1 MNYLIFNINIINCR
15 FIEGYEKN
23 IIVYIDKDRNKII
36 SYNKICLWFFGV
48 VFIDYLNCLD
58 LGDFFIFL
66 NIGFLFC
73 IFFVSVFGYVCK
85 YVSKNMCVSKVYVIK
100 LL

>member
-23 IIVYIDKDRNKII
+23 IIVYIDKDRNIII
-36 SYNKICLWFFGV
+36 SYNKICLWFIGV
-48 VFIDYLNCLD
+48 VYIDYLNCLD
-58 LGDFFIFL
+58 FGDFFIFL

-73 IFFVSVFGYVCK
+73 IFFLWVCLG
-85 YVSKNMCVSKVYVIK
+85 MCVNM
-100 LL
+100 